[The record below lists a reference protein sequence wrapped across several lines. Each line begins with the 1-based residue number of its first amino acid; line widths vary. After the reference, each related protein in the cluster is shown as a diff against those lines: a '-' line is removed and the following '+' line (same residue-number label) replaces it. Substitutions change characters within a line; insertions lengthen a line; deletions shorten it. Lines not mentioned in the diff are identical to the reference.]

1 MAVPRGRLAPVL
13 AVACVL
19 LLAWMLI
26 MPYVGTN
33 ARQTEK
39 AADPTRVRDQF
50 AAGAVAAPADA
61 RPVPFDGKL
70 ALGHI
75 RDLCKMGPRI
85 SGTAAMK
92 KQQALIKDHFEKLG
106 AKVELQRFMAKQV
119 SRPAPVEMA
128 NIIIS
133 WHPDRD
139 RRVLICS
146 HYDTRPLA
154 DQERDRKDW
163 DKPFVSANDG
173 TSGLAWM
180 MELGRHV
187 KQMRLEVGLDFVL
200 FDGEEYVFEGGGPNA
215 RDKYFFGSEHFA
227 DQYRRSPP
235 KHAYAAGILLDLFAG
250 KDAVYPI
257 EQNSWLSAGP
267 VVQQVWGVAKELG
280 VTAFQDRR
288 GDNVLDDHIALNRAG
303 IPTVDVIDF
312 SYPHWH
318 RLSDVPDQCSAESLE
333 NVSKVLTVWLQRAR

>member
-1 MAVPRGRLAPVL
+1 MALPRGRLAPVL

-19 LLAWMLI
+19 LSAWMLI

-33 ARQTEK
+33 ARQTDK
-39 AADPTRVRDQF
+39 AGDPPRARNQF
-50 AAGAVAAPADA
+50 AAGAPQPPSEPG
-61 RPVPFDGKL
+61 PVPFDGKL
-70 ALGHI
+70 ALDHI
-75 RDLCKMGPRI
+75 RDLCKLGPRV
-85 SGTAAMK
+85 SGSAAMK
-92 KQQALIKDHFEKLG
+92 KQQDFIKNHFEKLG
-106 AKVELQRFMAKQV
+106 AKVEFQRFMANQV
-119 SRPAPVEMA
+119 SRPAPVEMT
-128 NIIIS
+128 NIVIS

-146 HYDTRPLA
+146 HYDTRPIA
-154 DQERDRKDW
+154 DREPNRKDW
-163 DKPFVSANDG
+163 EKPFVSANDG

-200 FDGEEYVFEGGGPNA
+200 FDGEEYVFNSAEPNP
-215 RDKYFFGSEHFA
+215 DKYFFGSEHFA

-235 KHAYAAGILLDLFAG
+235 KHAYAAGVLLDLFAG

-257 EQNSWLSAGP
+257 EQNSWFSAGP
-267 VVQQVWGVAKELG
+267 VVQQVWGVARELG

-288 GDNVLDDHIALNRAG
+288 GDTVLDDHVALNKAG
-303 IPTVDVIDF
+303 IPTIDLIDF
-312 SYPHWH
+312 AYPHWH
-318 RLSDVPDQCSAESLE
+318 RLSDVPDRCSAETME